1 MEFHIG
7 KLIKEQ
13 VDKKE
18 LSVSQFAKKV
28 NMTYRNALYLF
39 DRTDVSAEQLRT
51 ISKVL
56 NYDFMKLYS
65 ISDEAVLV
73 LEEPVEVYNKV
84 KPDFVKILF
93 SLNIA
98 ATISGYENFPELL
111 KRTKQTAEELGFT
124 II

>member
-56 NYDFMKLYS
+56 DYDFMKLYS
-65 ISDEAVLV
+65 ISDEAVLMI
-73 LEEPVEVYNKV
+73 EEPSSDYNKV
-84 KPDFVKILF
+84 KPNFVKMLF

-98 ATISGYENFPELL
+98 ATLAGYENFPELL
-111 KRTKQTAEELGFT
+111 KRTKQTAEELGF
-124 II
+124 III

>member
-39 DRTDVSAEQLRT
+39 DRNDVSVEQLRT

-56 NYDFMKLYS
+56 DYDFMKLYS
-65 ISDEAVLV
+65 ISDESISQ
-73 LEEPVEVYNKV
+73 LEEAQSNYVKV
-84 KPDFVKILF
+84 KPNFVKMLF

-98 ATISGYENFPELL
+98 ATMSGYENFPELL
-111 KRTKQTAEELGFT
+111 KRTREAAEDLGFT